1 MLRPR
6 LVKRRNRFG
15 LIQNG
20 DEIHEA
26 PKEGAYSLL
35 KELGF
40 PQLPVGMLFDRA
52 VSFHCSLDAAC
63 NMEDGR
69 HGRSGWLLGKG
80 VKLKLR

>member
-1 MLRPR
+1 
-6 LVKRRNRFG
+6 
-15 LIQNG
+15 
-20 DEIHEA
+20 
-26 PKEGAYSLL
+26 
-35 KELGF
+35 
-40 PQLPVGMLFDRA
+40 MLFDRA